1 VQPSR
6 WHHSGQRW
14 IASPGQRTADLA
26 RFGPESTL
34 AQLGSGVIICF
45 APGPASFGAV
55 LGDAWKPTDPAIG
68 DFAYRAWHRAET
80 FPDFPAVITAN
91 YTLTYRQL
99 VDAAAELAL
108 SFRAAATASDRDGIA
123 VLTPL
128 DEFAAIAVLASAIAG
143 CRLVLLDVDE
153 VPDRL
158 AALTTRID
166 YALFVRVADR
176 EVADDLAR
184 TAGVDVYVFEP
195 TVSPARSGPLSG
207 DMQMVVTTSGSTSEP
222 KAAILPASRVP
233 TDRDWST
240 RRCRLIVAGIST
252 YATMNSLS
260 GQIGNGGTSALYDLK
275 RGSTT
280 VMLEFIERCRV
291 TSMSLTPTM
300 MRTFGAIIG
309 DQQIN
314 APLAEVTLR
323 GERVSGT
330 DLAAGHALAPLAV
343 FSHLYASTEAGSI
356 ARWHWWPGDPIP
368 DGPLPLG
375 KVRDACRIMLVD
387 PATGSQV
394 EASDQRAE
402 VWTQSEDAF
411 LGYLGAPS
419 DDVIVEFEGQRWVRT
434 GDAAS
439 FTADGVL
446 QLHGRSNRRV
456 KIGGQFVEM
465 DEVAQDLEQF
475 AEIEAAA
482 VTSFDDQGTF
492 RLVAHLL
499 PAPQMSVD
507 TVAIRASLA
516 ARRPLHTVPSLVR
529 VITGVPPV
537 NQSGKLDH
545 RVLSDWRPSKSAPS
559 PIGQGPPLTG
569 LLSTRLIGLVG
580 EILQLELSADDDLV
594 DVGMNSLEWVELIER
609 VDADF
614 GVQLE
619 LSQLFQRP
627 TVRGIAASILDE
639 PTQSALARLT
649 NGTDTPPIVWLVNG
663 LGTYEAIR
671 IARSMSERP
680 TYVVSPAGFHRPGER
695 TIALDAVVN
704 EAVGAISM
712 LPDGHAPVLIGFSS
726 AAHHALAT
734 AAHLEAHG
742 CDVPLLVMLDPAAA
756 TKSSWKARLHPRSW
770 RPQLA
775 NVRRRHRD
783 RRTLDRIE
791 VGHFGLEAA
800 SEAFFRE
807 RRHAMIRAV
816 SPSYAGPTLVIRTDH
831 FTTPL
836 AMPYLTG
843 QVIERHV
850 SGGHHDVIAKGP
862 EIAGFIEEALG
873 LVDGAPMTMSLR

>member
-1 VQPSR
+1 
-6 WHHSGQRW
+6 
-14 IASPGQRTADLA
+14 
-26 RFGPESTL
+26 
-34 AQLGSGVIICF
+34 
-45 APGPASFGAV
+45 
-55 LGDAWKPTDPAIG
+55 
-68 DFAYRAWHRAET
+68 
-80 FPDFPAVITAN
+80 
-91 YTLTYRQL
+91 
-99 VDAAAELAL
+99 
-108 SFRAAATASDRDGIA
+108 
-123 VLTPL
+123 
-128 DEFAAIAVLASAIAG
+128 
-143 CRLVLLDVDE
+143 
-153 VPDRL
+153 
-158 AALTTRID
+158 
-166 YALFVRVADR
+166 
-176 EVADDLAR
+176 
-184 TAGVDVYVFEP
+184 
-195 TVSPARSGPLSG
+195 
-207 DMQMVVTTSGSTSEP
+207 
-222 KAAILPASRVP
+222 
-233 TDRDWST
+233 
-240 RRCRLIVAGIST
+240 
-252 YATMNSLS
+252 
-260 GQIGNGGTSALYDLK
+260 
-275 RGSTT
+275 
-280 VMLEFIERCRV
+280 
-291 TSMSLTPTM
+291 
-300 MRTFGAIIG
+300 
-309 DQQIN
+309 
-314 APLAEVTLR
+314 
-323 GERVSGT
+323 
-330 DLAAGHALAPLAV
+330 
-343 FSHLYASTEAGSI
+343 
-356 ARWHWWPGDPIP
+356 
-368 DGPLPLG
+368 
-375 KVRDACRIMLVD
+375 VRDACRIMLVD

-394 EASDQRAE
+394 EASDPRAE

-726 AAHHALAT
+726 AAHH
-734 AAHLEAHG
+734 
-742 CDVPLLVMLDPAAA
+742 
-756 TKSSWKARLHPRSW
+756 
-770 RPQLA
+770 
-775 NVRRRHRD
+775 
-783 RRTLDRIE
+783 
-791 VGHFGLEAA
+791 FGLEAA